1 MFVIIPCS
9 DARCLYMSTQP
20 EPVSAVNAGQLE
32 SCVRSESPRRLVPI
46 ISEMCVCAH
55 ACVCVPVCIRACVGL
70 PGKRRQILPADD
82 SAAIRVK

>member
-9 DARCLYMSTQP
+9 DVRCLYMSTQP

-46 ISEMCVCAH
+46 ISEMCVCVRTCL
-55 ACVCVPVCIRACVGL
+55 CVRACVY
-70 PGKRRQILPADD
+70 PCVCWTARKEEAD
-82 SAAIRVK
+82 ITC